1 MGSFLVTNFKFV
13 YRTTFFVLLGMLLQI
28 LDAAEEAVSMSYR
41 TVWTFLELNLVPFL
55 KLYGLSVI
63 GKKFHYFRC

>member
-1 MGSFLVTNFKFV
+1 MGSFLDTNFKFV

-28 LDAAEEAVSMSYR
+28 LGVTEQAVSMSSR
-41 TVWTFLELNLVPFL
+41 TVWKFLELNLVSFL

-63 GKKFHYFRC
+63 GKKF